1 MPGGGIGWDP
11 PGPSRLIAATDFELL
26 AAHAPQRSIDA
37 RLAEPCPL
45 DDDRHSLSSLAQVSN
60 LFHPVLGELA
70 LAPKLHAAI
79 LRLGNSIHLTLSPD
93 VILELNQS
101 EDAHHQLASSGR
113 GVDRRVVQH
122 LEANDLLSE
131 LGNDAIEIRGDR
143 SWGRETPKRAGAQD

>member
-1 MPGGGIGWDP
+1 MGTHTLIFRCPVGGSDGTP

-79 LRLGNSIHLTLSPD
+79 LGLGNPIHLTLSPD
-93 VILELNQS
+93 VILELGDQGQDTHD
-101 EDAHHQLASSGR
+101 ELAGARR
-113 GVDRRVVQH
+113 GADRGIIH
-122 LEANDLLSE
+122 DLEADTLLTDLRDPHLVF
-131 LGNDAIEIRGDR
+131 L
-143 SWGRETPKRAGAQD
+143 WP